1 MSYLLNNLDLNLSGV
16 ILSAPL
22 LNFSDSKPVPESK
35 KLIVK
40 ALAPHMEVIL
50 VFLFII
56 LGISNKS
63 RYSHSHGLQ

>member
-1 MSYLLNNLDLNLSGV
+1 MGGLTVMTYLLNNYELNISGV

-40 ALAPHMEVIL
+40 ALAPHMEVRT
-50 VFLFII
+50 
-56 LGISNKS
+56 N
-63 RYSHSHGLQ
+63 